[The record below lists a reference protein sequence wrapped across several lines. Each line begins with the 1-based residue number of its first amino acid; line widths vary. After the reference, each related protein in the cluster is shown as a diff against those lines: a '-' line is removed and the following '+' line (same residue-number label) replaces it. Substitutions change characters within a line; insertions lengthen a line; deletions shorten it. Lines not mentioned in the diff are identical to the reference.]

1 MTTPAAPATV
11 DSTIHDIGYQRYTG
25 PRLGRTHAVV
35 AIYLYSVR
43 LAFGLGR
50 GAKSKIFPFL
60 IAGIMLV
67 VAVVLAAVRSEF
79 NVTVLSYLDFPARL
93 SFLVVLFLAIVSP
106 ELVSRDLR
114 NKTLP
119 LYFSRP
125 IGRDDYVLAK
135 LAALVTAVTILIG
148 VPLLVMYL
156 AGLFTVHGG
165 HAIWSETT
173 DFLPGLLNA
182 LLYAILLSSLTL
194 LIASFSGR
202 RTIAAGA
209 IVAVFLVTTP
219 VSTVLGV
226 LGTGPVKQLASL
238 FSPTGILLGLRTW
251 VFGASS
257 NNPLDI
263 GSYGPLYAGVAV
275 LITALCTVLLVFR
288 YRKVAA

>member
-1 MTTPAAPATV
+1 MTTPATV

-25 PRLGRTHAVV
+25 PRLGRAHAVA

-43 LAFGLGR
+43 SAFGLGR
-50 GAKSKIFPFL
+50 TAKAKIFPFL

-67 VAVVLAAVRSEF
+67 VAVVLAAVRAQF
-79 NVTVLSYLDFPARL
+79 GITVLTYLDFPARL

-135 LAALVTAVTILIG
+135 LAASVTAVTVLIG
-148 VPLLVMYL
+148 VPLLVMFL

-165 HAIWSETT
+165 HAMWTEFT
-173 DFLPGLLNA
+173 DFLPGLLNV
-182 LLYAILLSSLTL
+182 LLYAILLGALTL

-209 IVAVFLVTTP
+209 IVAVFLVTSP
-219 VSTVLGV
+219 VSAVLSVLGK
-226 LGTGPVKQLASL
+226 GAVKELAWL
-238 FSPTGILLGLRTW
+238 FSPTGILVGLRTW
-251 VFGASS
+251 VFGASA
-257 NNPLDI
+257 NNPLEI

-275 LITALCTVLLVFR
+275 LITALCTVLLVYR

>member
-1 MTTPAAPATV
+1 MTSV
-11 DSTIHDIGYQRYTG
+11 DSAIHDIGYQRYTG
-25 PRLGRTHAVV
+25 PRLGRTHAV
-35 AIYLYSVR
+35 AGIYLYSLR
-43 LAFGLGR
+43 SAFGMGR
-50 GAKSKIFPFL
+50 TAKAKVFPFL

-67 VAVVLAAVRSEF
+67 VAVVLAAVRAQF
-79 NVTVLSYLDFPARL
+79 NITVLSYLDFPARM

-114 NKTLP
+114 NKVLP

-135 LAALVTAVTILIG
+135 LAASVTAVALLLG
-148 VPLLVMYL
+148 VPLLVMFL

-165 HAIWSETT
+165 HAMWNEFT
-173 DFLPGLLNA
+173 DFLPGLLNV
-182 LLYAILLSSLTL
+182 LLYAILLSSVTV

-209 IVAVFLVTTP
+209 IVAVFLVTSP
-219 VSTVLGV
+219 VTTVLSV

-251 VFGASS
+251 VFGASAGT
-257 NNPLDI
+257 PIDI
-263 GSYGPLYAGVAV
+263 GSYGPLYAAVAV
-275 LITALCTVLLVFR
+275 LLVALCTVLLVYR